1 MSKIFNIIIASV
13 MCVTMA
19 ACENAYEVKTEIN
32 NENETVMTET
42 TEISRADEIF
52 EQMSL
57 EEKVWQMF
65 FVTPEDIIDGI
76 DIAVQAGDATKN
88 AIETHPV
95 GGIIYFGQNIESKE
109 QITEMIANTQKYSK
123 IPLYIS
129 VDEEGGRVARLGS
142 KGIVTPHPSMAQVGV
157 TGNTEK
163 ARGIGEILG
172 RELTEIGF
180 NVDFAPVADVIT
192 VENNDDIGDRS
203 FGDDPK
209 LVSDMVS
216 AIVDGMHSEN
226 LVATLK
232 HFPSNGSTE
241 ANTHYETGVCTRT
254 LEEMRACEFK
264 PFIAGIEA
272 GADMIMVA
280 HMAAINL
287 NDGKDIPS
295 TLSKAVVTDILRGE
309 LKYEGI
315 VISDALNMG
324 AITSVYK
331 AEDAAIQAIDAGV
344 NLVLMSPDAKNAAKA
359 VIEKARTDEDF
370 MLKIDESVLKILKH
384 KEKWGIIN

>member
-1 MSKIFNIIIASV
+1 MSKIFNIIIVSI
-13 MCVTMA
+13 MSVTMA
-19 ACENAYEVKTEIN
+19 ACDNVPEVKTEVIN
-32 NENETVMTET
+32 KNETVMTET
-42 TEISRADEIF
+42 YETSRADEIF

-65 FVTPEDIIDGI
+65 FVTPEDIIDEVE
-76 DIAVQAGDATKN
+76 IAVQAGDVTKK
-88 AIETHPV
+88 AIETYPV

-142 KGIVTPHPSMAQVGV
+142 KGIVTPHPAMALVGA
-157 TGNTEK
+157 TGDLKK
-163 ARGIGEILG
+163 ARGIGEALG

-216 AIVDGMHSEN
+216 AIVEGMHSEN

-287 NDGKDIPS
+287 NDGNNIPS

-309 LKYEGI
+309 LKYDGI

-370 MLKIDESVLKILKH
+370 MLKIDESVLRILKH

>member
-1 MSKIFNIIIASV
+1 
-13 MCVTMA
+13 
-19 ACENAYEVKTEIN
+19 
-32 NENETVMTET
+32 
-42 TEISRADEIF
+42 
-52 EQMSL
+52 MSL

-65 FVTPEDIIDGI
+65 FVTPEDIVDGI
-76 DIAVQAGDATKN
+76 EIAVQAGDVTKK
-88 AIETHPV
+88 AIETYPV
-95 GGIIYFGQNIESKE
+95 GGIIYFGQNIENRE
-109 QITEMIANTQKYSK
+109 QITEMVANTQSYSK

-157 TGNTEK
+157 TGNLEK
-163 ARGIGEILG
+163 ARGIGETLG
-172 RELTEIGF
+172 RELTKIGF

-216 AIVDGMHSEN
+216 AIVGGMHNEN

-287 NDGKDIPS
+287 NDGKNIPS
-295 TLSKAVVTDILRGE
+295 TLSKTVVTDILRGE
-309 LKYEGI
+309 LEYDGI

-331 AEDAAIQAIDAGV
+331 AEDAVIQAIDAGV
-344 NLVLMSPDAKNAAKA
+344 NLVLMSPDARNAAKA
-359 VIEKARTDEDF
+359 VIEKANTDEEF
-370 MLKIDESVLKILKH
+370 MAKIDESVLRILKH